1 MRKWLLVIAGVVVA
15 VVGVFVLVVAMQ
27 PSEYRVER
35 SLTMDAPPEAIFPEV
50 NNLRQ
55 WQHWSPWAKLDPNAK
70 DTFEG
75 PSSGEGAI
83 FKWSGNDEVGEGTMT
98 IVESR
103 ENEFVSMPLDFVRPF
118 EDTGMSDFTFKP
130 EGDKTTVVWTM
141 HGRQNFMG
149 KAMCL
154 FMDMDAMLGT
164 EFEKGLASLRKIAEA
179 KSMPPSDPSPLE
191 SS

>member
-1 MRKWLLVIAGVVVA
+1 MRKWLLVVAGVVVA
-15 VVGVFVLVVAMQ
+15 LVGVFVLVVAMQ

-35 SLTMDAPPEAIFPEV
+35 SLTMSAPPEAIFPEV

-70 DTFEG
+70 NTFDG
-75 PSSGEGAI
+75 PSSGEGAV

-103 ENEFVSMPLDFVRPF
+103 ENEFVSMRLDFVRPF
-118 EDTGMSDFTFKP
+118 EDTGMSEFTFKP
-130 EGDKTTVVWTM
+130 EGDKTTVVWAM
-141 HGRQNFMG
+141 HGRQPFMG
-149 KAMCL
+149 KLMCL

-179 KSMPPSDPSPLE
+179 KSMPPSDPSPAE